1 MSICFYGRINK
12 RCINEELLEKFIADY
27 FSPSKNVIKQVNKG
41 SVIYEGF
48 SDADKIIMSFVNEK
62 KPPYNV
68 DDSNVIGS
76 EYEYI
81 QLIIFDVNKSES
93 SIDTYKEII
102 NFCIYIRKRIEGD
115 ILITSDIH
123 DDICLLKKEDK
134 IRSENFIDWYKNKDL
149 NEMLQSQ

>member
-1 MSICFYGRINK
+1 MSIYFYGMINK
-12 RCINEELLEKFIADY
+12 RCINEDLLEKFIADY
-27 FSPSKNVIKQVNKG
+27 FSPSKNVIKKRNKG

-48 SDADKIIMSFVNEK
+48 IDADKIIMSFVSEK

-68 DDSNVIGS
+68 YDSNIIGS

-102 NFCIYIRKRIEGD
+102 NFCIYIRKRIGGD

-123 DDICLLKKEDK
+123 DDICLLKKQDRIWSAK
-134 IRSENFIDWYKNKDL
+134 FIDQF
-149 NEMLQSQ
+149 M